1 MLRRAGVM
9 AMVAGAAVV
18 LVAPLAAVP
27 LFLSSVGTASV
38 AVQTDE
44 RCPRDTG
51 ASYTTP
57 VATDD
62 LATPSADPLGPIAD
76 LGPTTRWMRS
86 DIVRLTGADPAAAT
100 QAVVMARD
108 GAPDHVDVVAGTPG
122 PGAWLTDR
130 AATETGLGPGDT
142 ATIGGAP
149 VPVRGVYRD
158 LAGKTVDDFWCAHG
172 DPLLVDG
179 VDYILPAPLVL
190 VDPATFAGWTADL
203 GVDQQVAVTWE
214 APLREGLTVAD
225 AQGLVDDLACASPT
239 RTELEWC
246 ADRRPSGAPGLATG
260 TVRRGSQL
268 VPGVAPQDSHDF
280 VSRYFATHLP
290 FVIDRAGSIRTSV
303 GGGVWPIAGCAALAG
318 AGFVAAAGALWSD
331 RRRREV
337 TLLTVRGVSPAALGL
352 KAILEL
358 IVPLVAGALGGIGLA
373 YGLVRWLGPSPGLEP
388 SALGRAVLSGAA
400 GLVAAMLTVGI
411 VVARRV
417 EVPRART
424 HHRAWL
430 RLVPWELGLAGVTL
444 VSYRRLG
451 EWGVPVSDGAEV
463 SRVDPL
469 GLLFPVL
476 FLLTGVAVA
485 ARILL
490 LGLGPLRAVSRGWPT
505 SLYLAVRRV
514 ARYRVAVV
522 GLVAASAVAAG
533 VLGYAATLNR
543 SLDATLDLKAR
554 AFVGSD
560 VAVSLADGEQLPES
574 LAPRATEVDSYRP
587 AWIDTGHGRAEV
599 TVLAVDPATF
609 ADATFWDR
617 AFSDRGLDDILDLL
631 DRPAGGTRGGGGTGG
646 GGALPAVVTGL
657 EGLPDTVDAGITC
670 ARTTELTITPVARP
684 RLPGHEAPHAD
695 RVRGRRRPDRPRP
708 HHPAHR
714 DLDPG
719 RPRPDPRRPRRRQ
732 RPLPRT
738 PPRGRRRRPGV
749 VPHRGLDLRLRAG
762 HRRGRRPAGA
772 GRPGRLPR
780 RPPPAPHPELRLR
793 PPHGPDLGPAPPGA
807 AGRAG
812 RQRGG
817 RLLAGARHRPGRGV
831 AGPRPHRSGA
841 QLPARARAAP
851 GHDGDRGPGHRG
863 HGRRRGGRHRRPAP
877 GRRRQ
882 PGRRPPGRGL
892 SPMAQIATHRP
903 TTRGRPSDQA
913 GPSRSSR
920 SPRPRPR
927 RGRHE
932 VGVPVDVRLGPVPN
946 GQPCRRPASPQTTP
960 ATAALTRRCGGRRL
974 GPCRHGAGRCR
985 PTPGQGL
992 NR

>member
-172 DPLLVDG
+172 DLLLVDG

-631 DRPAGGTRGGGGTGG
+631 DRPAGGTRGGGAGAAGG

-657 EGLPDTVDAGITC
+657 EGLPDTVDAGITG
-670 ARTTELTITPVARP
+670 ARTTELTITPVAGVHGFPGMKRP
-684 RLPGHEAPHAD
+684 TPTVFVATASLTGPDLTTPRTETWIRGDRDRILAALDAAGVRYLEPRRGGDVAD
-695 RVRGRRRPDRPRP
+695 RVSFLTVAWTFDFVQAIAAAAGLLVLGGLAAYLDARRRHRILSYAFARRMGLTSAQHRLALLAELAASVVAGCWLGLGIALAGAWLAHDRI
-708 HHPAHR
+708 
-714 DLDPG
+714 DPV
-719 RPRPDPRRPRRRQ
+719 PNF
-732 RPLPRT
+732 
-738 PPRGRRRRPGV
+738 RPGPVLRPATTVIV
-749 VPHRGLDLRLRAG
+749 VLATAATVVAVVAATVAQRRADDDSPVDVLRAG
-762 HRRGRRPAGA
+762 
-772 GRPGRLPR
+772 
-780 RPPPAPHPELRLR
+780 
-793 PPHGPDLGPAPPGA
+793 
-807 AGRAG
+807 
-812 RQRGG
+812 
-817 RLLAGARHRPGRGV
+817 V
-831 AGPRPHRSGA
+831 
-841 QLPARARAAP
+841 
-851 GHDGDRGPGHRG
+851 
-863 HGRRRGGRHRRPAP
+863 
-877 GRRRQ
+877 
-882 PGRRPPGRGL
+882 
-892 SPMAQIATHRP
+892 
-903 TTRGRPSDQA
+903 
-913 GPSRSSR
+913 
-920 SPRPRPR
+920 
-927 RGRHE
+927 
-932 VGVPVDVRLGPVPN
+932 
-946 GQPCRRPASPQTTP
+946 
-960 ATAALTRRCGGRRL
+960 
-974 GPCRHGAGRCR
+974 
-985 PTPGQGL
+985 
-992 NR
+992 